1 MIGPADG
8 RAARPVV
15 GLVIGDLSGSGGMER
30 VHCELI
36 RRLSGRFDFVVLSHT
51 LEADLSDVVTW
62 HRIPTPRRPAVVAI
76 PLFFAV
82 GSLYAARLDVDILHT
97 CGAIVGNRAQLST
110 VHFCHAGFR
119 LANGGLGP
127 KGAPFERRLNTA
139 LMRSFA
145 IAAERWCY
153 RDKRTEVLGAVSK
166 QTGEE
171 LDAHYRHARVVVTPN
186 GVDVSAF
193 RPDHSVRGA
202 TRASRGVAPD
212 DVVALFVGGD
222 WERKGLAVAI
232 AGIEEARRRGTA
244 VRLWV
249 LGLGDEERFRRYAI
263 NHGVGDL
270 IDFIGRDSEPAR
282 WFRGADLFLSC
293 SVYETFS
300 LATVEAAA
308 AGLPVVSTA
317 VGVAHEL
324 VFGGD
329 ADDEQAGVVVERDPL
344 AFGRVIA
351 TLAKD
356 QRMRE
361 KMGAVGLRRAEA
373 YSWDEVTQKVGDVY
387 GEILTRNGAR
397 QGLAGNE
404 TQGREPSEVPKG
416 LAS

>member
-1 MIGPADG
+1 M
-8 RAARPVV
+8 V

-51 LEADLSDVVTW
+51 LESDLSNVVTW

-97 CGAIVGNRAQLST
+97 CGGIVGNRAQLST
-110 VHFCHAGFR
+110 VHFCHAEFR

-127 KGAPFERRLNTA
+127 KRAPFARRANTA
-139 LMRSFA
+139 LMRLFA

-153 RDKRTEVLGAVSK
+153 RGTRTEVLGAVSM
-166 QTGEE
+166 QTAQE
-171 LDAHYRHARVVVTPN
+171 LNAHYDHARVVVTPN

-193 RPDHSVRGA
+193 RPDQGVRA
-202 TRASRGVAPD
+202 ASRASRRVGPD

-222 WERKGLAVAI
+222 WDRKGLAVAI
-232 AGIEEARRRGTA
+232 AAIGEASRQGTA

-249 LGLGDEERFRRYAI
+249 VGTGDTERFRRYASD
-263 NHGVGDL
+263 HGVEHL
-270 IDFIGRDSEPAR
+270 IDFIGPDSEPAR
-282 WFRGADLFLSC
+282 WYRGADLFLSC

-324 VFGGD
+324 VFGGNT
-329 ADDEQAGVVVERDPL
+329 DEERAGVVVARDPRE
-344 AFGRVIA
+344 FGRVIA
-351 TLAKD
+351 VLASD
-356 QRMRE
+356 QEMRKE
-361 KMGAVGLRRAEA
+361 MGAVALRRAQA
-373 YSWDEVTQKVGDVY
+373 YSWDHVAEKVGEVY
-387 GEILTRNGAR
+387 EEILSRSGTWRGSVTHGI
-397 QGLAGNE
+397 QGG
-404 TQGREPSEVPKG
+404 QPPSLPRG

>member
-1 MIGPADG
+1 
-8 RAARPVV
+8 V
-15 GLVIGDLSGSGGMER
+15 
-30 VHCELI
+30 
-36 RRLSGRFDFVVLSHT
+36 
-51 LEADLSDVVTW
+51 
-62 HRIPTPRRPAVVAI
+62 AV

-127 KGAPFERRLNTA
+127 KGAPFARRLNTA

-153 RDKRTEVLGAVSK
+153 RDTRTEVLGAVSGH
-166 QTGEE
+166 TGEE
-171 LDAHYRHARVVVTPN
+171 LNAHYKKARVVLTPN

-193 RPDHSVRGA
+193 RPDDSVRG
-202 TRASRGVAPD
+202 TSRASRRVGPD

-222 WERKGLAVAI
+222 WDRKGLAVAI
-232 AGIEEARRRGTA
+232 AAIGETRRRGTA

-249 LGLGDEERFRRYAI
+249 VGMGDEERFRRYASD
-263 NHGVGDL
+263 HGVEDL

-282 WFRGADLFLSC
+282 WYRGADLFLSC

-300 LATVEAAA
+300 LAMVEAAA

-324 VFGGD
+324 VFGG
-329 ADDEQAGVVVERDPL
+329 EGSEERAGVVVERDPL
-344 AFGRVIA
+344 AFGRVIDL
-351 TLAKD
+351 LAKD
-356 QRMRE
+356 QGMRE
-361 KMGAVGLRRAEA
+361 RMGAVGLRRAQA
-373 YSWDEVTQKVGDVY
+373 YSWDHVAQKVGEVY
-387 GEILTRNGAR
+387 GEILTRNGTWPATDEIAGR
-397 QGLAGNE
+397 GSSGLP
-404 TQGREPSEVPKG
+404 TG